1 MAGELAQHSEALS
14 SAMKVNPEVVY
25 RNNAFLPGEASST
38 CDAGL
43 KLPSK
48 HRGSL
53 SNGRIERRGVSRGHS
68 SCVSRAGSSCRRVTR
83 PVKVSGGLTRN
94 EGPNLM
100 GRCRPDYSLNLR
112 RIITSR
118 NDAALSVRTIRKRHL
133 RTRMSGV
140 VGAGGVNAPRY
151 PIRIGNFS
159 DRSDPH
165 ELV

>member
-1 MAGELAQHSEALS
+1 
-14 SAMKVNPEVVY
+14 
-25 RNNAFLPGEASST
+25 
-38 CDAGL
+38 
-43 KLPSK
+43 
-48 HRGSL
+48 
-53 SNGRIERRGVSRGHS
+53 
-68 SCVSRAGSSCRRVTR
+68 
-83 PVKVSGGLTRN
+83 
-94 EGPNLM
+94 M

-118 NDAALSVRTIRKRHL
+118 NDAALFVRTIRKRHL